1 MPSHARQPHVKTPHP
16 PEIPQQ
22 KTKYQLSSST
32 RHLTNQTYLT
42 MIEQKHAIKILQLQ
56 ISHNKSSCSLTI
68 KTLSSWTITR
78 KKSIN
83 GTKNTKKMADKK
95 HMARV
100 IVPHH
105 LILIDNIIPWLKK
118 LNVKSISIKFLIP
131 NIVLN
136 EPFFVNDAS
145 DVVIQCDKAQHVISC
160 SISSIMNSLLSL
172 EELHINIEEPPH
184 DFRTHDGFLDK
195 KNEFLHNQY
204 NGWELHRKYDDN
216 EDINFY
222 KEISLGRCV
231 SKHLKVLTFDALS
244 VVGLYFYFDEFHL
257 PNIDHILTTTTVPCI
272 EQGHCQLAPWSP
284 GDDDELPSAQREIY
298 PNCQTPSNNAR
309 MGNSNHSIQGFRYSD
324 SDDCDYTLEYHM
336 FQKDNEVGKCS
347 LHVSHLADKI
357 ALDSVGI
364 KKEITI
370 FCDSSQLHFE
380 KVQVSVHAIPLHR

>member
-1 MPSHARQPHVKTPHP
+1 
-16 PEIPQQ
+16 
-22 KTKYQLSSST
+22 
-32 RHLTNQTYLT
+32 
-42 MIEQKHAIKILQLQ
+42 MIEQKHAIKLLQLQ

-83 GTKNTKKMADKK
+83 GTKNTKKVANKK
-95 HMARV
+95 NMARV

-195 KNEFLHNQY
+195 KN
-204 NGWELHRKYDDN
+204 
-216 EDINFY
+216 
-222 KEISLGRCV
+222 
-231 SKHLKVLTFDALS
+231 LKVLTFDALS

-284 GDDDELPSAQREIY
+284 GDDDELPSAQRVIY